1 MLRILALCLV
11 ILLFSLPAQT
21 ADEQEVSPTST
32 PSRTLTATATSRP
45 AIRRST
51 ETPTQTLT
59 PTPQAYIRAP
69 LDGQALQGNLLILGS
84 SAVTGFISA
93 EVSFAYEKNPTN
105 TWFLIASSSKPVS
118 DGTLAEWDT
127 TTITDG
133 EYNLRLFINRQNG
146 DPLVTIVE
154 GLRVRNYSPIETSTP
169 TPVTP
174 TATPL
179 PGELS
184 IPTPT
189 PTPTITPPA
198 PTPTDLARNPAQVS
212 VPDIALSLGK
222 GALAILGLFA
232 LMGIY
237 QAVKNIREKG

>member
-1 MLRILALCLV
+1 
-11 ILLFSLPAQT
+11 
-21 ADEQEVSPTST
+21 
-32 PSRTLTATATSRP
+32 
-45 AIRRST
+45 
-51 ETPTQTLT
+51 
-59 PTPQAYIRAP
+59 
-69 LDGQALQGNLLILGS
+69 
-84 SAVTGFISA
+84 
-93 EVSFAYEKNPTN
+93 
-105 TWFLIASSSKPVS
+105 
-118 DGTLAEWDT
+118 
-127 TTITDG
+127 
-133 EYNLRLFINRQNG
+133 
-146 DPLVTIVE
+146 VE

-189 PTPTITPPA
+189 PTPTISPPA